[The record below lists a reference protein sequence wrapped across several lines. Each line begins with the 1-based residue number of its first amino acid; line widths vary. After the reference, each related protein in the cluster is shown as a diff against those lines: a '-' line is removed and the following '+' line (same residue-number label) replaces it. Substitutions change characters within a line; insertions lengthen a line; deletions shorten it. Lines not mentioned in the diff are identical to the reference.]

1 MEKLNNPSELNLIFR
16 YALKDLSRNYKKLSS
31 IIVTLFI
38 SLFILSAIF
47 TIEDSL
53 KKELNDNAKALLGG
67 DLEIDYN
74 RNKGNLELVDKVKEF
89 ATISQMIEFST
100 MVSTTNREKNKS
112 LFTRIKTVDTKYPLY
127 GDVNYEPAGAFDRMH
142 NEPNTL
148 LINESLSKNLNLK
161 INEKIKVQNQLFTII
176 GIVKSVPDVSG
187 FVAFGDWALAGEQ
200 TLEILKLNGIG
211 SFLNY
216 EYKVKFDPTADA
228 DKLEKKIE
236 NIFKDDQK
244 VKLRYPE
251 NSASGLKRIINNFS
265 QFLSLV
271 SISAMLIAGIG
282 IANTLLSFINQN
294 NMSIA
299 VRKAVGFYSGNIKTL
314 YYLQLL
320 ILLLVITTFAY
331 GSSFLIVPVVDQYL
345 SDGLGLNVSPVFS
358 VLNFIKIFL
367 VGLLVLVIFSIPTI
381 SSIDQVKASNL
392 FRNVFQNL
400 EFYYSKKSITLS
412 LILLSILVLLFSF
425 GSERPIYSLGYFV
438 AFFVCLIVFFLL
450 SKIIIYFLK
459 KFKSTSN
466 ISLKVS
472 IKNIT
477 QTKSITPIT
486 IMSLGLGVT
495 LLLTL
500 ALVGTNF
507 QREIAKSIPDIAPDY
522 FFVGIQKGEKKIFE
536 ENILKMDANAKIEV
550 VPMVSSGIIKING
563 VNPNTYI
570 KPDNDSYWVIGA
582 KIEVVPMVSSGII
595 KINGVNPNTYI
606 KPDNDSYWVI
616 GSDRRSSWVD
626 DIPEDNP
633 LTEGVW
639 WDLTKPD
646 KLQISLDAE
655 VAKNLNIKLGDVFT
669 LNIYGREIDGEIV
682 NFRAVDYRDLS
693 INFAMLFNPQFA
705 NNIPHEY
712 LATAKFEMI
721 DKFDE
726 TSMLEVLPSLSMIK
740 IADYLNKVTDVLNKV
755 FIAVTLISAVTI
767 IIGLIVISSAIMVQ
781 GKIKEYQ
788 NLVFKILGFSK
799 KEVILSSLI
808 EFVIIFKSVIL
819 IAIIFAVIAS
829 KFIMENI
836 FELVWA
842 FDFKV
847 LIYLSLSIGTVTLL
861 LIMLTN
867 LKYLN
872 PKVYP
877 LIRNQ

>member
-1 MEKLNNPSELNLIFR
+1 MEKLNNPSELNLIFK

-31 IIVTLFI
+31 IIITLFI

-74 RNKGNLELVDKVKEF
+74 RNEGNLELVNQVKEF
-89 ATISQMIEFST
+89 TTISQMIEFST
-100 MVSTTNREKNKS
+100 MVSTIDRDKNKS

-127 GDVNYEPAGAFDRMH
+127 GKVDYEPAGAFDRMH

-161 INEKIKVQNQLFTII
+161 IDDKIKVQNQLFTII

-187 FVAFGDWALAGEQ
+187 FVAFGDWALAGDQ

-216 EYKVKFDPTADA
+216 EYKVKFNETDDA
-228 DKLEKKIE
+228 GKIEKKIE
-236 NIFKDDQK
+236 DIFKDDQK

-331 GSSFLIVPVVDQYL
+331 GSSFLIVPFVDQYL

-358 VLNFIKIFL
+358 ILNFIKIFL

-400 EFYYSKKSITLS
+400 EFYYSKKSTALS

-425 GSERPIYSLGYFV
+425 GSERPIYSIGYFV

-522 FFVGIQKGEKKIFE
+522 FFVGIQKGEKEIFE
-536 ENILKMDANAKIEV
+536 KNILNMDSNAKIEV

-570 KPDNDSYWVIGA
+570 QPDN
-582 KIEVVPMVSSGII
+582 
-595 KINGVNPNTYI
+595 N
-606 KPDNDSYWVI
+606 SYWVI

-626 DIPEDNP
+626 EVPEDNP
-633 LTEGVW
+633 ITEGEW
-639 WDLTKPD
+639 WDLTKPN
-646 KLQISLDAE
+646 KLQISLDAQ
-655 VAKNLNIKLGDVFT
+655 VAKDLNIKLGDVFT

-712 LATAKFEMI
+712 LATAKFDLIE
-721 DKFDE
+721 KFDE

-781 GKIKEYQ
+781 GKVKEYQ

-808 EFVIIFKSVIL
+808 EFIIIFKSVIL
-819 IAIIFAVIAS
+819 IAVLFAVIAS

-847 LIYLSLSIGTVTLL
+847 LIYLGFSIGSVTLF

>member
-1 MEKLNNPSELNLIFR
+1 MEKLNNPSELSLIFKN
-16 YALKDLSRNYKKLSS
+16 ALKDLSRNYKKISS

-53 KKELNDNAKALLGG
+53 KKELNDNAKVLLGG

-74 RNKGNLELVDKVKEF
+74 RNQGDLNLVNKVKEF
-89 ATISQMIEFST
+89 STVSQMIEFST
-100 MVSTTNREKNKS
+100 MLSTTGREKNKS
-112 LFTRIKTVDTKYPLY
+112 LFTRIKTVDEMYPLY
-127 GDVNYEPAGAFDRMH
+127 GEVVYEPEDAYERMQK
-142 NEPNTL
+142 EPKTI
-148 LINESLSKNLNLK
+148 LINESLSKTLK
-161 INEKIKVQNQLFTII
+161 IKINDKVKVQDQSFIVVGII
-176 GIVKSVPDVSG
+176 KSVPDVSG
-187 FVAFGDWALAGEQ
+187 FVAFGDWALAGKQ

-216 EYKVKFDPTADA
+216 EYKVKFKPSDDP
-228 DKLEKKIE
+228 EKIE
-236 NIFKDDQK
+236 SKIKDIFKDDQK
-244 VKLRYPE
+244 VKLRFPE

-299 VRKAVGFYSGNIKTL
+299 VRKAVGFYPGNIKTL

-320 ILLLVITTFAY
+320 ILLFIITVISY
-331 GSSFLIVPVVDQYL
+331 GSSFLIVPIADKYL
-345 SDGLGLNVSPVFS
+345 SDGLGLNVYPKFS
-358 VLNFIKIFL
+358 LINFIKIFI
-367 VGLLVLVIFSIPTI
+367 VGLLVLIIFSIPTI

-400 EFYYSKKSITLS
+400 QFYYSKKSVILS
-412 LILLSILVLLFSF
+412 FILLSFLVLLFTL
-425 GSERPIYSLGYFV
+425 GSERPSYSLGYFL

-450 SKIIIYFLK
+450 SKIIIYLLK
-459 KFKSTSN
+459 KFNFNSN

-507 QREIAKSIPDIAPDY
+507 KREIARSIPDIAPDY
-522 FFVGIQKGEKKIFE
+522 FFVGIQKGEKKKFE
-536 ENILKMDANAKIEV
+536 QGVYKMNPDANIEI
-550 VPMVSSGIIKING
+550 VPMVSSGIVKING
-563 VNPNTYI
+563 VNPN
-570 KPDNDSYWVIGA
+570 S
-582 KIEVVPMVSSGII
+582 
-595 KINGVNPNTYI
+595 YI

-616 GSDRRSSWVD
+616 GSERRSSWVEN
-626 DIPEDNP
+626 IPKDNP
-633 LTEGVW
+633 ILKGEW
-639 WDLTKPD
+639 WDLSKPNQ
-646 KLQISLDAE
+646 LQISLDAK
-655 VAKNLNIKLGDVFT
+655 VAKDFNIELGDIFT

-682 NFRAVDYRDLS
+682 NFREVDYRDLN

-705 NNIPHEY
+705 KKIPHEY
-712 LATAKFEMI
+712 LATAKFKKP
-721 DKFDE
+721 DNFDE
-726 TSMLEVLPSLSMIK
+726 TKMLEVLPSLSMIK
-740 IADYLNKVTDVLNKV
+740 IADYLNKVTSVLNKV
-755 FIAVTLISAVTI
+755 FIAVTLISGVTI

-781 GKIKEYQ
+781 GKVKEYQ

-799 KEVILSSLI
+799 KEIIFSSLI
-808 EFVIIFKSVIL
+808 EFIIIFMSVIL
-819 IAIIFAVIAS
+819 IAIFFAVIGS

-836 FELVWA
+836 FELVWQ

-847 LIYLSLSIGTVTLL
+847 LTYLGASIGIVTLI
-861 LIMLTN
+861 LILLTN
-867 LKYLN
+867 LKYLS

>member
-1 MEKLNNPSELNLIFR
+1 MEKLNNPSEISLIFR
-16 YALKDLSRNYKKLSS
+16 YALKDLSRNYKKISS
-31 IIVTLFI
+31 IIATLFI

-74 RNKGNLELVDKVKEF
+74 RNEGNLKLVNEVKKI

-100 MVSTTNREKNKS
+100 MVSTTNKDKNKS

-127 GDVNYEPAGAFDRMH
+127 GSVKYEPIGAFDRMH
-142 NEPNTL
+142 KEANTI
-148 LINESLSKNLNLK
+148 LINESLSKNLNV
-161 INEKIKVQNQLFTII
+161 NVNDKIKVQNQLFTVI

-216 EYKVKFDPTADA
+216 EYKVKFNQTDDP
-228 DKLEKKIE
+228 KKIEKKIE
-236 NIFKDDQK
+236 NLFKDDEK
-244 VKLRYPE
+244 VKIRYPE

-282 IANTLLSFINQN
+282 IANTLLSFLNQN

-299 VRKAVGFYSGNIKTL
+299 VRKAVGFYSGNIKNL

-320 ILLLVITTFAY
+320 ILLLIITTFAY
-331 GSSFLIVPVVDQYL
+331 GLSFLIVPIVDQYL
-345 SDGLGLNVSPVFS
+345 SDGLGLNISPVFS
-358 VLNFIKIFL
+358 LLNYLKIFL
-367 VGLLVLVIFSIPTI
+367 VGLLTLVIFSIPTI

-400 EFYYSKKSITLS
+400 EFYYSKKSIFLS
-412 LILLSILVLLFSF
+412 LILLSILILLFSV
-425 GSERPIYSLGYFV
+425 GSERPIYSIGYFG
-438 AFFVCLIVFFLL
+438 AFFVCLIVFYLL

-459 KFKSTSN
+459 RFKFTSN

-477 QTKSITPIT
+477 QSKSITPIT

-507 QREIAKSIPDIAPDY
+507 QREISKSIPDIAPDY
-522 FFVGIQKGEKKIFE
+522 FFVGIQNEEKDLFE
-536 ENILKMDANAKIEV
+536 KNILSMDPKANIEV
-550 VPMVSSGIIKING
+550 VPMVSSGIVKING

-570 KPDNDSYWVIGA
+570 KP
-582 KIEVVPMVSSGII
+582 E
-595 KINGVNPNTYI
+595 
-606 KPDNDSYWVI
+606 NDSYWVI
-616 GSDRRSSWVD
+616 GSDRRSSWTEEV
-626 DIPEDNP
+626 PKDNP
-633 LTEGVW
+633 ITEGEW
-639 WDLTKPD
+639 WDLSKPD
-646 KLQISLDAE
+646 QLQISLDAK
-655 VAKNLNIKLGDVFT
+655 VAKDLNIKLGDVFT

-682 NFRAVDYRDLS
+682 NFRAVDYRDLN

-705 NNIPHEY
+705 NKIPHEY
-712 LATAKFEMI
+712 LATAKFENLE
-721 DKFDE
+721 KFDE
-726 TSMLEVLPSLSMIK
+726 ILMLESLPSLSMIK

-767 IIGLIVISSAIMVQ
+767 VIGLIVISSTIIVQ
-781 GKIKEYQ
+781 GKVKQFQ
-788 NLVFKILGFSK
+788 NLIFKILGFSK
-799 KEVILSSLI
+799 KEILFSSII
-808 EFVIIFKSVIL
+808 EFVINFISIIL
-819 IAIIFAVIAS
+819 FSTFFAVITS
-829 KFIMENI
+829 KYIIESI
-836 FELVWA
+836 FQLKWS
-842 FDFKV
+842 FDFILFANISISIALVTLV
-847 LIYLSLSIGTVTLL
+847 LII
-861 LIMLTN
+861 LTN
-867 LKYLN
+867 LRYLN

-877 LIRNQ
+877 LVRNE

>member
-1 MEKLNNPSELNLIFR
+1 MEKSNNSSEFNLILK
-16 YALKDLSRNYKKLSS
+16 YALKDLSRNYHKISS
-31 IIVTLFI
+31 IIITLFI

-74 RNKGNLELVDKVKEF
+74 RNQGNLDLVNQVKEF
-89 ATISQMIEFST
+89 ATVSQMIEFST
-100 MVSTTNREKNKS
+100 MLSTTGREKNKS
-112 LFTRIKTVDTKYPLY
+112 LFTRIKTVDEKYPLY
-127 GDVNYEPAGAFDRMH
+127 GQVDYEPIGAYERMQR
-142 NEPNTL
+142 EPNTI
-148 LINESLSKNLNLK
+148 LINESLSKTLDIK
-161 INEKIKVQNQLFTII
+161 INEQVKVQDQNFNVI
-176 GIVKSVPDVSG
+176 GIIKSVPDVSG
-187 FVAFGDWALAGEQ
+187 FVAFGDWALAGKQ

-216 EYKVKFDPTADA
+216 EYKVKFNNDDDPAQI
-228 DKLEKKIE
+228 EKKIE
-236 NIFKDDQK
+236 NIFKNDQK

-251 NSASGLKRIINNFS
+251 NSASGIKRIINNFS

-314 YYLQLL
+314 YYLQLF
-320 ILLLVITTFAY
+320 ILLFVITVISY
-331 GSSFLIVPVVDQYL
+331 GSSFLIVPIADRYL
-345 SDGLGLNVSPVFS
+345 SDGLGLNVYPVFS
-358 VLNFIKIFL
+358 FLNFFKIFL
-367 VGLLVLVIFSIPTI
+367 VGLLVLIIFSIPTI

-400 EFYYSKKSITLS
+400 QFYYSKKSVAVSFILLS
-412 LILLSILVLLFSF
+412 TLILLFTI
-425 GSERPIYSLGYFV
+425 GSEQPTYSLGYFM

-450 SKIIIYFLK
+450 SKLIIFFLK
-459 KFKSTSN
+459 KFKSSS
-466 ISLKVS
+466 IVSLKVS

-486 IMSLGLGVT
+486 VMSLGLGVT

-522 FFVGIQKGEKKIFE
+522 FFVGIQKGEREKFE
-536 ENILKMDANAKIEV
+536 QGILNMDKYANIEI
-550 VPMVSSGIIKING
+550 VPMVSSGITKING
-563 VNPNTYI
+563 VDPNTF
-570 KPDNDSYWVIGA
+570 
-582 KIEVVPMVSSGII
+582 
-595 KINGVNPNTYI
+595 I

-616 GSDRRSSWVD
+616 GSERRSSWVE
-626 DIPEDNP
+626 DIPKDNP
-633 LTEGVW
+633 ILEGEW
-639 WDLTKPD
+639 WDLSKPNQ
-646 KLQISLDAE
+646 LQISLDAK
-655 VAKNLNIKLGDVFT
+655 VAKDFNIQLGDIFT
-669 LNIYGREIDGEIV
+669 LNIYGREIDGEVI
-682 NFRAVDYRDLS
+682 NFREVDYRDLS

-705 NNIPHEY
+705 KEIPHEY
-712 LATAKFEMI
+712 LATAKFNS

-726 TSMLEVLPSLSMIK
+726 TEMLEIMPSLSMIK
-740 IADYLNKVTDVLNKV
+740 IADYLQKVTTVLNKV

-799 KEVILSSLI
+799 KQIIFSSLI
-808 EFVIIFKSVIL
+808 EFIIIFMSVIL
-819 IAIIFAVIAS
+819 IATFFAVIGS
-829 KFIMENI
+829 KFILENI
-836 FELVWA
+836 FELVWQ
-842 FDFKV
+842 FDFKI
-847 LIYLSLSIGTVTLL
+847 LIYLAFSIGLVTLM
-861 LIMLTN
+861 LILITN
-867 LKYLN
+867 LRYLN
-872 PKVYP
+872 PKIYP

>member
-1 MEKLNNPSELNLIFR
+1 MEKLNNRSEFSLIFK
-16 YALKDLSRNYKKLSS
+16 YALMDLSRNYHKISS

-38 SLFILSAIF
+38 SLFILSAIL

-74 RNKGNLELVDKVKEF
+74 RNQGNLELVDQVKKF
-89 ATISQMIEFST
+89 ATVSQMIEFST
-100 MVSTTNREKNKS
+100 MLSTTGREKNKS
-112 LFTRIKTVDTKYPLY
+112 LFTRIKTVDEKYPLY
-127 GDVNYEPAGAFDRMH
+127 GEVVFEPEGAYERMQK
-142 NEPNTL
+142 EPNTI
-148 LINESLSKNLNLK
+148 LINESLSKTLNIKL
-161 INEKIKVQNQLFTII
+161 NEQVKVQDQNFTVI
-176 GIVKSVPDVSG
+176 GIIKSVPDVSG
-187 FVAFGDWALAGEQ
+187 FVAFGDWALAGKQ

-216 EYKVKFDPTADA
+216 EYKVKFNEGDNSEE
-228 DKLEKKIE
+228 LEQRIE

-251 NSASGLKRIINNFS
+251 NSASGIKRIINNFS

-320 ILLLVITTFAY
+320 ILLFVITVVSY
-331 GSSFLIVPVVDQYL
+331 GSSFLIVPIADKYL
-345 SDGLGLNVSPVFS
+345 SDGLGLNVYPVFS
-358 VLNFIKIFL
+358 IVNFIKIFL

-400 EFYYSKKSITLS
+400 QFYYSKKSVVLS
-412 LILLSILVLLFSF
+412 FILLSILVLLFTI
-425 GSERPIYSLGYFV
+425 GSEQPIYSLGYFA
-438 AFFVCLIVFFLL
+438 AFFVCLIVFFFL
-450 SKIIIYFLK
+450 SRIIIFFLK
-459 KFKSTSN
+459 KFKSSSN

-522 FFVGIQKGEKKIFE
+522 FFVGIQKGEREKFE
-536 ENILKMDANAKIEV
+536 ESMLKMDPNADIEV
-550 VPMVSSGIIKING
+550 VPMISSGIAKING
-563 VNPNTYI
+563 I
-570 KPDNDSYWVIGA
+570 
-582 KIEVVPMVSSGII
+582 
-595 KINGVNPNTYI
+595 NPNTYI

-616 GSDRRSSWVD
+616 GSERRSSWAENV
-626 DIPEDNP
+626 PEDNP
-633 LTEGVW
+633 LVAGEW
-639 WDLTKPD
+639 WDLNKPNQ
-646 KLQISLDAE
+646 LQISLDVK
-655 VAKNLNIKLGDVFT
+655 VAKDFNIQLGDIFT
-669 LNIYGREIDGEIV
+669 LNIYGREIDGEVV
-682 NFRAVDYRDLS
+682 NFREVDYRDLS

-705 NNIPHEY
+705 QNIPHEY
-712 LATAKFEMI
+712 LATAKFNS

-726 TSMLEVLPSLSMIK
+726 TEMLEVMPSLSMIK
-740 IADYLNKVTDVLNKV
+740 ISDYLTKVTAVLNKV

-767 IIGLIVISSAIMVQ
+767 VIGLIVISSAIMVQ
-781 GKIKEYQ
+781 GKVKEYQ

-799 KEVILSSLI
+799 KEIILSSLI
-808 EFVIIFKSVIL
+808 EFIIIFKSVIL
-819 IAIIFAVIAS
+819 IAIFFAIIGS

-836 FELVWA
+836 FELVWM

-847 LIYLSLSIGTVTLL
+847 LIYLGFSIGFVTLL

>member
-1 MEKLNNPSELNLIFR
+1 MEKLNNSSELSLIFK
-16 YALKDLSRNYKKLSS
+16 YALKDLSRNYKKISS

-53 KKELNDNAKALLGG
+53 KKELNDNAKVLLGG

-74 RNKGNLELVDKVKEF
+74 RNQGDLNLVNKVKEF
-89 ATISQMIEFST
+89 STVSQMIEFST
-100 MVSTTNREKNKS
+100 MLSTTGREKNKS
-112 LFTRIKTVDTKYPLY
+112 LFTRIKTVDEKYPLY
-127 GDVNYEPAGAFDRMH
+127 GEVVYEPEDAYERMQK
-142 NEPNTL
+142 EPKTI
-148 LINESLSKNLNLK
+148 LINESLSKTLK
-161 INEKIKVQNQLFTII
+161 IKINDKVKVQDQSFIVVGII
-176 GIVKSVPDVSG
+176 KSVPDVSG
-187 FVAFGDWALAGEQ
+187 FVAFGDWALAGKQ

-216 EYKVKFDPTADA
+216 EYKVKFKPSDDP
-228 DKLEKKIE
+228 EKIE
-236 NIFKDDQK
+236 SKIKDIFKDDQK
-244 VKLRYPE
+244 VKLRFPE

-314 YYLQLL
+314 YYFQLL
-320 ILLLVITTFAY
+320 ILLFIITVISY
-331 GSSFLIVPVVDQYL
+331 SSSFLIVPIADKYL
-345 SDGLGLNVSPVFS
+345 SDGLGLNVYPKFS
-358 VLNFIKIFL
+358 LINFIKIFI
-367 VGLLVLVIFSIPTI
+367 VGLLVLIIFSIPTI

-400 EFYYSKKSITLS
+400 QFYYSKKSVVLS
-412 LILLSILVLLFSF
+412 FILLSFLVLLFTL
-425 GSERPIYSLGYFV
+425 GSERPSYSLGYFL

-450 SKIIIYFLK
+450 SKIIIYLLK
-459 KFKSTSN
+459 KFNFISN

-507 QREIAKSIPDIAPDY
+507 KREIARSIPDIAPDY
-522 FFVGIQKGEKKIFE
+522 FFVGIQKGEKKKFE
-536 ENILKMDANAKIEV
+536 QGVYKMNPDANIEI
-550 VPMVSSGIIKING
+550 VPMVSSGIVKING
-563 VNPNTYI
+563 VNPN
-570 KPDNDSYWVIGA
+570 S
-582 KIEVVPMVSSGII
+582 
-595 KINGVNPNTYI
+595 YI

-616 GSDRRSSWVD
+616 GSERRSSWVEN
-626 DIPEDNP
+626 IPKDNP
-633 LTEGVW
+633 ILKGEW
-639 WDLTKPD
+639 WDLSKPNQ
-646 KLQISLDAE
+646 LQISLDAK
-655 VAKNLNIKLGDVFT
+655 VAKDFNIELGDIFT

-682 NFRAVDYRDLS
+682 NFREVDYRDLS

-705 NNIPHEY
+705 KKIPHEY
-712 LATAKFEMI
+712 LATAKFKNP
-721 DKFDE
+721 DNFDE
-726 TSMLEVLPSLSMIK
+726 TKMLEVLPSLSMIK
-740 IADYLNKVTDVLNKV
+740 IADYLNKVTSVLNKV
-755 FIAVTLISAVTI
+755 FIAVTLISGVTI
-767 IIGLIVISSAIMVQ
+767 VIGLIVISSAIMVQ
-781 GKIKEYQ
+781 GKVKEYQ

-799 KEVILSSLI
+799 KEIIFSSLI
-808 EFVIIFKSVIL
+808 EFIIIFMSVIL
-819 IAIIFAVIAS
+819 IAIFFAVIGS

-836 FELVWA
+836 FELVWQ

-847 LIYLSLSIGTVTLL
+847 LIYLGASIGTVTLI

-867 LKYLN
+867 LKYLS

>member
-1 MEKLNNPSELNLIFR
+1 MEKLNNPSEFSLIFK
-16 YALKDLSRNYKKLSS
+16 YALKDLSRNYYKISS

-74 RNKGNLELVDKVKEF
+74 RNQGNLNLVNQVKEF
-89 ATISQMIEFST
+89 ATVSQMIEFST
-100 MVSTTNREKNKS
+100 MLSTTGREKNKS
-112 LFTRIKTVDTKYPLY
+112 LFTRIKTVDEKYPLY
-127 GDVNYEPAGAFDRMH
+127 GNVVYEPIGAYERMQK
-142 NEPNTL
+142 EPRTI
-148 LINESLSKNLNLK
+148 LINESLSKTLNIK
-161 INEKIKVQNQLFTII
+161 INELVKVQDQNFTVI
-176 GIVKSVPDVSG
+176 GVIKSVPDVSG
-187 FVAFGDWALAGEQ
+187 FVAFGDWALAGKQ

-216 EYKVKFDPTADA
+216 EYKIKFNEN
-228 DKLEKKIE
+228 DKPEEIE
-236 NIFKDDQK
+236 QRIEEIFKDDRK

-251 NSASGLKRIINNFS
+251 NSASGIKRIINNFS

-314 YYLQLL
+314 YYLQLF
-320 ILLLVITTFAY
+320 ILLFIITVVAY
-331 GSSFLIVPVVDQYL
+331 GSSFLIVPIVDKYL
-345 SDGLGLNVSPVFS
+345 SDGLGLNVYPLFS
-358 VLNFIKIFL
+358 TLNFFKILL
-367 VGLLVLVIFSIPTI
+367 VGLLVLIIFSIPTI

-400 EFYYSKKSITLS
+400 QFYYSKRSVVLS
-412 LILLSILVLLFSF
+412 FILLSILILLFTI
-425 GSERPIYSLGYFV
+425 GSEQPFYSLGYFA

-450 SKIIIYFLK
+450 SKLIIYFLK
-459 KFKSTSN
+459 KFKSSPI

-486 IMSLGLGVT
+486 VMSLGLGVT

-522 FFVGIQKGEKKIFE
+522 FFVGIQKGEREKFE
-536 ENILKMDANAKIEV
+536 KGILNMDPNASVEI
-550 VPMVSSGIIKING
+550 VPMVSSGIVKING
-563 VNPNTYI
+563 VDPNTYI
-570 KPDNDSYWVIGA
+570 KPN
-582 KIEVVPMVSSGII
+582 
-595 KINGVNPNTYI
+595 
-606 KPDNDSYWVI
+606 NDSYWVI
-616 GSDRRSSWVD
+616 GSERRSSWVEN
-626 DIPEDNP
+626 IPEDNAI
-633 LTEGVW
+633 LEGKW
-639 WDLTKPD
+639 WDLSNPES
-646 KLQISLDAE
+646 LQISLDAK
-655 VAKNLNIKLGDVFT
+655 VAKDFNIQLGDIFT
-669 LNIYGREIDGEIV
+669 LNVYGREIEGKVI
-682 NFRAVDYRDLS
+682 NFREVDYRDLS
-693 INFAMLFNPQFA
+693 INFAMLFNPQYA
-705 NNIPHEY
+705 KNMPHEY
-712 LATAKFEMI
+712 LATAKFNS

-726 TSMLEVLPSLSMIK
+726 TKMVEIMPSLSMIK
-740 IADYLNKVTDVLNKV
+740 IADYLSKVTAVLNKV
-755 FIAVTLISAVTI
+755 FFAVTLISAVTI
-767 IIGLIVISSAIMVQ
+767 VIGLIVISSAIMVQ
-781 GKIKEYQ
+781 GKVKEYQ

-799 KEVILSSLI
+799 KQIVFSSLI
-808 EFVIIFKSVIL
+808 EFVIIFNSVIL
-819 IAIIFAVIAS
+819 IATLFAAIGS
-829 KFIMENI
+829 KFIIENI
-836 FELVWA
+836 FELVWM
-842 FDFKV
+842 FDFKI
-847 LIYLSLSIGTVTLL
+847 LIYLGFSIGFITLI
-861 LIMLTN
+861 LILLTN

>member
-1 MEKLNNPSELNLIFR
+1 MEKSNNSSEFNLILK
-16 YALKDLSRNYKKLSS
+16 YALKDLSRNYHKISS
-31 IIVTLFI
+31 IIITLFI

-74 RNKGNLELVDKVKEF
+74 RNQGNLDLVNQVKEF
-89 ATISQMIEFST
+89 ATVSQMIEFST
-100 MVSTTNREKNKS
+100 MLSTTGREKNKS
-112 LFTRIKTVDTKYPLY
+112 LFTRIKTVDEKYPLY
-127 GDVNYEPAGAFDRMH
+127 GEVDYEPIEAYERMQR
-142 NEPNTL
+142 EPNTI
-148 LINESLSKNLNLK
+148 LINESLSKTLNIK
-161 INEKIKVQNQLFTII
+161 INEQVKVQDQNFTVI
-176 GIVKSVPDVSG
+176 GIIKSVPDVSG
-187 FVAFGDWALAGEQ
+187 FVAFGDWALAGKQ

-216 EYKVKFDPTADA
+216 EYKVKFNNDDDP
-228 DKLEKKIE
+228 EQIERKIE
-236 NIFKDDQK
+236 NIFKNDQK

-251 NSASGLKRIINNFS
+251 NSASGIKRIINNFS

-314 YYLQLL
+314 YYLQLF
-320 ILLLVITTFAY
+320 ILLFVITVISY
-331 GSSFLIVPVVDQYL
+331 GSSFLIVPIADKYL
-345 SDGLGLNVSPVFS
+345 SDGLGLNVYPVFS
-358 VLNFIKIFL
+358 FINFFKIFL

-400 EFYYSKKSITLS
+400 QFYYSKKSVAVS
-412 LILLSILVLLFSF
+412 FVLLSILIILFTI
-425 GSERPIYSLGYFV
+425 GTEQPTYSLGYFV

-450 SKIIIYFLK
+450 SKLIIFFLK
-459 KFKSTSN
+459 KFKSSS
-466 ISLKVS
+466 IVSLKVS

-486 IMSLGLGVT
+486 VMSLGLGVT

-522 FFVGIQKGEKKIFE
+522 FFVGIQKGEREKFE
-536 ENILKMDANAKIEV
+536 QGILNMDKDANIEI
-550 VPMVSSGIIKING
+550 VPMVSSGIVKING
-563 VNPNTYI
+563 VDPNTF
-570 KPDNDSYWVIGA
+570 
-582 KIEVVPMVSSGII
+582 
-595 KINGVNPNTYI
+595 I

-616 GSDRRSSWVD
+616 GSERRSSWVE
-626 DIPEDNP
+626 DIPKDNP
-633 LTEGVW
+633 ILEGEW
-639 WDLTKPD
+639 WDLSKPNQ
-646 KLQISLDAE
+646 LQISLDAK
-655 VAKNLNIKLGDVFT
+655 VAKDFNIQLGDIFT
-669 LNIYGREIDGEIV
+669 LNVYGREIDGEVI
-682 NFRAVDYRDLS
+682 NFREVDYRDLS

-705 NNIPHEY
+705 KQIPHEY
-712 LATAKFEMI
+712 LATAKFNS

-726 TSMLEVLPSLSMIK
+726 TEMLEIMPSLSMIK
-740 IADYLNKVTDVLNKV
+740 IADYLLKVTAVLNKV

-799 KEVILSSLI
+799 KQIIFSSLI
-808 EFVIIFKSVIL
+808 EFIIIFMSVIL
-819 IAIIFAVIAS
+819 IATFFAVIGS

-836 FELVWA
+836 FELVWQ

-847 LIYLSLSIGTVTLL
+847 LIYLGFSIGLVTLI
-861 LIMLTN
+861 LILITN
-867 LKYLN
+867 LRYLN
-872 PKVYP
+872 PKIYP

>member
-1 MEKLNNPSELNLIFR
+1 MEKLNNSSELNLIIK
-16 YALKDLSRNYKKLSS
+16 YAFKDLSRNYKKLSS
-31 IIVTLFI
+31 IIITLFI

-74 RNKGNLELVDKVKEF
+74 RNEGNLELVEQVKEF

-100 MVSTTNREKNKS
+100 MVSTIDREKNKS

-127 GDVNYEPAGAFDRMH
+127 GSVDYEPTGAFDRMH

-187 FVAFGDWALAGEQ
+187 FVAFGDWALAGDQ

-216 EYKVKFDPTADA
+216 EYKVKFNENDDA
-228 DKLEKKIE
+228 NKIE
-236 NIFKDDQK
+236 QRIEDIFKDDQK
-244 VKLRYPE
+244 VNLRYPE

-314 YYLQLL
+314 YYLQLF

-331 GSSFLIVPVVDQYL
+331 GSSFLIVPIVDQYL

-358 VLNFIKIFL
+358 ILNFIKIFL
-367 VGLLVLVIFSIPTI
+367 VGLLVLIIFSIPTI

-400 EFYYSKKSITLS
+400 EFYYSKKSIALS
-412 LILLSILVLLFSF
+412 LILLFILVLLFSF

-459 KFKSTSN
+459 KFKSSSN

-522 FFVGIQKGEKKIFE
+522 FFVGIQKGEKEIFE
-536 ENILKMDANAKIEV
+536 KNILNMDANAKIEV

-570 KPDNDSYWVIGA
+570 KPN
-582 KIEVVPMVSSGII
+582 
-595 KINGVNPNTYI
+595 
-606 KPDNDSYWVI
+606 NDSYWVI
-616 GSDRRSSWVD
+616 GSDRRSSWKDEV
-626 DIPEDNP
+626 PEDNP
-633 LTEGVW
+633 LTEGKW

-646 KLQISLDAE
+646 QLQISLDAE

-669 LNIYGREIDGEIV
+669 LNIYGREIEGEIV

-712 LATAKFEMI
+712 LATAKFETI
-721 DKFDE
+721 EKFDE

-781 GKIKEYQ
+781 GKVKEYQ

-808 EFVIIFKSVIL
+808 EFIIIFKSVIL
-819 IAIIFAVIAS
+819 IAIFFAVIAS

-847 LIYLSLSIGTVTLL
+847 LFNLGLSIGLVTLA
-861 LIMLTN
+861 LIMITN
-867 LKYLN
+867 LKYLS

>member
-1 MEKLNNPSELNLIFR
+1 MEKLNNSSEFSLIIK
-16 YALKDLSRNYKKLSS
+16 YALKDLSRNYKKLTS

-53 KKELNDNAKALLGG
+53 KKELNDNAKSLLGG

-74 RNKGNLELVDKVKEF
+74 RNEGNLELVNQVKEF
-89 ATISQMIEFST
+89 TTISQMIEFST
-100 MVSTTNREKNKS
+100 MVSTIDRKKNKS

-127 GDVNYEPAGAFDRMH
+127 GSVDYEPAGAFDRMH

-187 FVAFGDWALAGEQ
+187 FVAFGDWALAGDQ

-216 EYKVKFDPTADA
+216 EYKVKFSEADDA

-314 YYLQLL
+314 YYLQLF

-331 GSSFLIVPVVDQYL
+331 GSSFLIVPFVDQYL

-358 VLNFIKIFL
+358 IINFIKIFL
-367 VGLLVLVIFSIPTI
+367 VGLLVLIIFSIPTI

-400 EFYYSKKSITLS
+400 EFYYSKKSTALS

-522 FFVGIQKGEKKIFE
+522 FFVGIQKGEKEIFE
-536 ENILKMDANAKIEV
+536 KNILNMDANAKIEV

-563 VNPNTYI
+563 I
-570 KPDNDSYWVIGA
+570 
-582 KIEVVPMVSSGII
+582 
-595 KINGVNPNTYI
+595 NPNTYI

-626 DIPEDNP
+626 EIPEDNP
-633 LTEGVW
+633 LTEGQW
-639 WDLTKPD
+639 WDLTKPNQ
-646 KLQISLDAE
+646 LQISLDAE

-682 NFRAVDYRDLS
+682 NFRTVDYRDLS

-712 LATAKFEMI
+712 LATAKFETI
-721 DKFDE
+721 EKFDE
-726 TSMLEVLPSLSMIK
+726 TSMLDVLPSLSMIK

-781 GKIKEYQ
+781 GKVKEYQ

-808 EFVIIFKSVIL
+808 EFLIIFNSVIL
-819 IAIIFAVIAS
+819 IATFFAVTAS

-847 LIYLSLSIGTVTLL
+847 LFNLGLSIGLVTLA
-861 LIMLTN
+861 LIMITN
-867 LKYLN
+867 LRYLS

-877 LIRNQ
+877 MIRNQ

>member
-1 MEKLNNPSELNLIFR
+1 MEKLNNSSELSLIFK
-16 YALKDLSRNYKKLSS
+16 YALKDLSRNYKKISS

-53 KKELNDNAKALLGG
+53 KKELNDNAKVLLGG

-74 RNKGNLELVDKVKEF
+74 RNQGDLNLVNKVKEF
-89 ATISQMIEFST
+89 STVSQMIEFST
-100 MVSTTNREKNKS
+100 MLSTTGREKNKS
-112 LFTRIKTVDTKYPLY
+112 LFTRIKTVDEKYPLY
-127 GDVNYEPAGAFDRMH
+127 GEVVYEPEDAYERMQK
-142 NEPNTL
+142 EPKTI
-148 LINESLSKNLNLK
+148 LINESLSKTLK
-161 INEKIKVQNQLFTII
+161 IKINDKVKVQDQSFIVVGII
-176 GIVKSVPDVSG
+176 KSVPDVSG
-187 FVAFGDWALAGEQ
+187 FVAFGDWALAGKQ

-216 EYKVKFDPTADA
+216 EYKVKFKPSDDP
-228 DKLEKKIE
+228 EKIE
-236 NIFKDDQK
+236 SKIKDIFKDDQK
-244 VKLRYPE
+244 VKLRFPE

-320 ILLLVITTFAY
+320 ILLFIITVISY
-331 GSSFLIVPVVDQYL
+331 GSSFLIVPIADKYL
-345 SDGLGLNVSPVFS
+345 SDGLGLNVYPKFS
-358 VLNFIKIFL
+358 LINFIKIFI
-367 VGLLVLVIFSIPTI
+367 VGLLVLIIFSIPTI

-400 EFYYSKKSITLS
+400 QFYYSKKSVILS
-412 LILLSILVLLFSF
+412 FILLSFLVLLFTL
-425 GSERPIYSLGYFV
+425 GSERPSYSLGYFL

-450 SKIIIYFLK
+450 SKIIIYLLK
-459 KFKSTSN
+459 KFNFNSN

-507 QREIAKSIPDIAPDY
+507 KREIARSIPDIAPDY
-522 FFVGIQKGEKKIFE
+522 FFVGIQKGEKKKFE
-536 ENILKMDANAKIEV
+536 QSVYKMNPDANIEI
-550 VPMVSSGIIKING
+550 VPMVSSGIVKING
-563 VNPNTYI
+563 VNPN
-570 KPDNDSYWVIGA
+570 S
-582 KIEVVPMVSSGII
+582 
-595 KINGVNPNTYI
+595 YI

-616 GSDRRSSWVD
+616 GSERRSSWVEN
-626 DIPEDNP
+626 IPKDNP
-633 LTEGVW
+633 ILKGEW
-639 WDLTKPD
+639 WDLSKPNQ
-646 KLQISLDAE
+646 LQISLDAK
-655 VAKNLNIKLGDVFT
+655 VAKDFNIELGDIFT

-682 NFRAVDYRDLS
+682 NFREVDYRDLN

-705 NNIPHEY
+705 KKIPHEY
-712 LATAKFEMI
+712 LATAKFKNP
-721 DKFDE
+721 DNFDE
-726 TSMLEVLPSLSMIK
+726 TKMLEVLPSLSMIK
-740 IADYLNKVTDVLNKV
+740 IADYLNKVTSVLNKV
-755 FIAVTLISAVTI
+755 FIAVTLISGVTI
-767 IIGLIVISSAIMVQ
+767 VIGLIVISSAIMVQ
-781 GKIKEYQ
+781 GKVKEYQ

-799 KEVILSSLI
+799 KEIIFSSLI
-808 EFVIIFKSVIL
+808 EFIIIFMSVIL
-819 IAIIFAVIAS
+819 IAIFFAVIGS

-836 FELVWA
+836 FELVWQ

-847 LIYLSLSIGTVTLL
+847 LIYLGASIGIVTLI

-867 LKYLN
+867 LKYLS

>member
-1 MEKLNNPSELNLIFR
+1 MEKSNNSSEFNLILK
-16 YALKDLSRNYKKLSS
+16 YALKDLSRNYHKISS
-31 IIVTLFI
+31 IIITLFI

-74 RNKGNLELVDKVKEF
+74 RNQGNLDLVNQVKKF
-89 ATISQMIEFST
+89 ATVSQMIEFST
-100 MVSTTNREKNKS
+100 MLSTTGREKNKS
-112 LFTRIKTVDTKYPLY
+112 LFTRIKTVDEKYPLY
-127 GDVNYEPAGAFDRMH
+127 GEVDYEPIEAYERMQR
-142 NEPNTL
+142 EPNTI
-148 LINESLSKNLNLK
+148 LINESLSKTLNIK
-161 INEKIKVQNQLFTII
+161 INEQVKVQDQNFTVI
-176 GIVKSVPDVSG
+176 GIIKSVPDVSG
-187 FVAFGDWALAGEQ
+187 FVAFGDWALAGKQ

-216 EYKVKFDPTADA
+216 EYKVKFNNDDDPAQI
-228 DKLEKKIE
+228 EKKIE
-236 NIFKDDQK
+236 NIFKNDQK

-251 NSASGLKRIINNFS
+251 NSASGIKRIINNFS

-314 YYLQLL
+314 YYLQLF
-320 ILLLVITTFAY
+320 ILLFIITVISY
-331 GSSFLIVPVVDQYL
+331 GSSFLIVPIADKYL
-345 SDGLGLNVSPVFS
+345 SDGLGLNVYPVFS
-358 VLNFIKIFL
+358 FLNFFKIFL

-400 EFYYSKKSITLS
+400 QFYYSKKSVAVS
-412 LILLSILVLLFSF
+412 FVLLSILIILFTI
-425 GSERPIYSLGYFV
+425 GTEQPTYSLGYFV

-450 SKIIIYFLK
+450 SKLIIFFLK
-459 KFKSTSN
+459 KFKSSS
-466 ISLKVS
+466 IVSLKVS

-486 IMSLGLGVT
+486 VMSLGLGVT

-522 FFVGIQKGEKKIFE
+522 FFVGIQKGEREKFE
-536 ENILKMDANAKIEV
+536 QGILNMDKDANIEI
-550 VPMVSSGIIKING
+550 VPMVSSGIVKING
-563 VNPNTYI
+563 VDPNTF
-570 KPDNDSYWVIGA
+570 
-582 KIEVVPMVSSGII
+582 
-595 KINGVNPNTYI
+595 I

-616 GSDRRSSWVD
+616 GSERRSSWVEN
-626 DIPEDNP
+626 IPKDNP
-633 LTEGVW
+633 ILEGEW
-639 WDLTKPD
+639 WDLSKPNQ
-646 KLQISLDAE
+646 LQISLDAK
-655 VAKNLNIKLGDVFT
+655 VAKDFNIQLGDIFT
-669 LNIYGREIDGEIV
+669 LNVYGREIDGEVI
-682 NFRAVDYRDLS
+682 NFREVDYRDLS

-705 NNIPHEY
+705 KQIPHEY
-712 LATAKFEMI
+712 LATAKFNS

-726 TSMLEVLPSLSMIK
+726 TEMLEIMPSLSMIK
-740 IADYLNKVTDVLNKV
+740 IADYLLKVTAVLNKV

-799 KEVILSSLI
+799 KQIIFSSLI
-808 EFVIIFKSVIL
+808 EFIIIFMSVIL
-819 IAIIFAVIAS
+819 IATFFAVIGS

-836 FELVWA
+836 FELVWQ

-847 LIYLSLSIGTVTLL
+847 LIYLGFSIGLVTLI
-861 LIMLTN
+861 LILITN
-867 LKYLN
+867 LRYLN
-872 PKVYP
+872 PKIYP

>member
-1 MEKLNNPSELNLIFR
+1 MEKLNKYSEFSLIFK
-16 YALKDLSRNYKKLSS
+16 YALKDLGRNYKKISS
-31 IIVTLFI
+31 IILTLFI

-53 KKELNDNAKALLGG
+53 NKELNDNAKVLLGG

-74 RNKGNLELVDKVKEF
+74 RNQGDLNLVNKVKEF
-89 ATISQMIEFST
+89 STVSHMIEFST
-100 MVSTTNREKNKS
+100 MLSTVDRTKNKS
-112 LFTRIKTVDTKYPLY
+112 LFVRIKTVDEKYPLY
-127 GDVNYEPAGAFDRMH
+127 GKVIYEPKGAFDRMQV
-142 NEPNTL
+142 EPNTL
-148 LINESLSKNLNLK
+148 LINESLSKTLKIK
-161 INEKIKVQNQLFTII
+161 INEKVKVQDQIFTVI
-176 GIVKSVPDVSG
+176 GIIKSVPDVSG
-187 FVAFGDWALAGEQ
+187 FVAFGDWALAGKQ

-216 EYKVKFDPTADA
+216 EYKVKFNLNDDP
-228 DKLEKKIE
+228 DKTEKRIE
-236 NIFKDDQK
+236 NIFKNDEK

-251 NSASGLKRIINNFS
+251 NSASGLKRIINSFS

-271 SISAMLIAGIG
+271 SISAILIAGIG

-299 VRKAVGFYSGNIKTL
+299 VRKAVGFYSGNIKNL

-320 ILLLVITTFAY
+320 ILLFIITIISY
-331 GSSFLIVPVVDQYL
+331 VSSFLIIPVVDKYL
-345 SDGLGLNVSPVFS
+345 SDGLGLNVYPKFS
-358 VLNFIKIFL
+358 LINFIKIFL

-400 EFYYSKKSITLS
+400 QFYYSKKSITFS
-412 LILLSILVLLFSF
+412 IILLLALVLIFTFS
-425 GSERPIYSLGYFV
+425 SEKASYSFGYFV
-438 AFFVCLIVFFLL
+438 AFFICLIVFFLL
-450 SKIIIYFLK
+450 SKITIYSLK
-459 KFKSTSN
+459 KFNFSSN
-466 ISLKVS
+466 ILLKVS

-507 QREIAKSIPDIAPDY
+507 KREIAKSIPDIAPDY
-522 FFVGIQKGEKKIFE
+522 FFVGIQKGEKEKFE
-536 ENILKMDANAKIEV
+536 RGIYNMDPDANIEI
-550 VPMVSSGIIKING
+550 VPMVSSGI
-563 VNPNTYI
+563 V
-570 KPDNDSYWVIGA
+570 
-582 KIEVVPMVSSGII
+582 

-616 GSDRRSSWVD
+616 GSERRSSWIENV
-626 DIPEDNP
+626 PKDNP
-633 LTEGVW
+633 ILEGEW
-639 WDLTKPD
+639 WDLSKPNE
-646 KLQISLDAE
+646 LQISLDAK
-655 VAKNLNIKLGDVFT
+655 VANDFKIKLGDIFT
-669 LNIYGREIDGEIV
+669 LNIYGREIDGKVI
-682 NFRAVDYRDLS
+682 NFREVDYRDLS

-705 NNIPHEY
+705 ENIPYEY
-712 LATAKFEMI
+712 LATAKFNDP

-726 TSMLEVLPSLSMIK
+726 TVMLEVLPSLSMIK
-740 IADYLNKVTDVLNKV
+740 IADYLTKVTDVLNKV

-767 IIGLIVISSAIMVQ
+767 VIGLIVITSAIMVQ
-781 GKIKEYQ
+781 GKVKEYQ

-799 KEVILSSLI
+799 KDIVYSSLI
-808 EFVIIFKSVIL
+808 EFLIVFMSVIL
-819 IAIIFAVIAS
+819 IATFFAVTGS
-829 KFIMENI
+829 KFIIENI
-836 FELVWA
+836 FDLLWK

-847 LIYLSLSIGTVTLL
+847 LVYLGSSVGLVTLV
-861 LIMLTN
+861 LIMVTN

>member
-1 MEKLNNPSELNLIFR
+1 MEKLNNPSELNLIFK
-16 YALKDLSRNYKKLSS
+16 YALKDLSRNYKKLAS
-31 IIVTLFI
+31 IIITLFI

-53 KKELNDNAKALLGG
+53 KKELNDNAKSLLGG

-74 RNKGNLELVDKVKEF
+74 RNEGNLELVNQVKEF

-100 MVSTTNREKNKS
+100 MVSTIGREKNKS

-127 GDVNYEPAGAFDRMH
+127 GSVDYEPVGAFDRMH

-187 FVAFGDWALAGEQ
+187 FVAFGDWALAGDQ

-216 EYKVKFDPTADA
+216 EYKIKFNETDDA
-228 DKLEKKIE
+228 GKIEKKIE

-314 YYLQLL
+314 YYLQLF

-331 GSSFLIVPVVDQYL
+331 GSSFLIVPFIDQYL

-358 VLNFIKIFL
+358 IINFIKIFL
-367 VGLLVLVIFSIPTI
+367 VGLLVLIIFSIPTI

-400 EFYYSKKSITLS
+400 EFYYSKKSAALS

-450 SKIIIYFLK
+450 SKIIIYFLR

-522 FFVGIQKGEKKIFE
+522 FFVGIQKGEKEIFE
-536 ENILKMDANAKIEV
+536 KNILNMDANAKIEV

-563 VNPNTYI
+563 I
-570 KPDNDSYWVIGA
+570 
-582 KIEVVPMVSSGII
+582 
-595 KINGVNPNTYI
+595 NPNTYI

-626 DIPEDNP
+626 EVPEDNP
-633 LTEGVW
+633 LTEGKW
-639 WDLTKPD
+639 WDINKPN

-712 LATAKFEMI
+712 LATAKFETI
-721 DKFDE
+721 EKFDE
-726 TSMLEVLPSLSMIK
+726 TSMLDVLPSLSMIK

-781 GKIKEYQ
+781 GKVKEYQ

-808 EFVIIFKSVIL
+808 EFLIIFNSVIL
-819 IAIIFAVIAS
+819 IATFFAVTAS

-847 LIYLSLSIGTVTLL
+847 LFYLGLSIGLVTLA
-861 LIMLTN
+861 LIMITN

-877 LIRNQ
+877 MIRNQ

>member
-1 MEKLNNPSELNLIFR
+1 MEKLNNPSEVSLIFK
-16 YALKDLSRNYKKLSS
+16 YALKDLSRNYKKISS

-53 KKELNDNAKALLGG
+53 KKELNDNAKVLLGG

-74 RNKGNLELVDKVKEF
+74 RNQGDLNLVNKVKEF
-89 ATISQMIEFST
+89 STVSQMIEFST
-100 MVSTTNREKNKS
+100 MLSTTGREKNKS
-112 LFTRIKTVDTKYPLY
+112 LFTRIKTVDEKYPLY
-127 GDVNYEPAGAFDRMH
+127 GEVVYEPEDAYERMQK
-142 NEPNTL
+142 EPRTI
-148 LINESLSKNLNLK
+148 LINESLSKTLK
-161 INEKIKVQNQLFTII
+161 IKINDKVKVQDQSFIVVGII
-176 GIVKSVPDVSG
+176 KSVPDVSG
-187 FVAFGDWALAGEQ
+187 FVAFGDWALAGKQ

-216 EYKVKFDPTADA
+216 EYKVKFKPSDDP
-228 DKLEKKIE
+228 EKIE
-236 NIFKDDQK
+236 SKIKDIFKDDQK
-244 VKLRYPE
+244 VKLRFPE

-320 ILLLVITTFAY
+320 ILLFIITVISY
-331 GSSFLIVPVVDQYL
+331 GSSFLIVPIADKYL
-345 SDGLGLNVSPVFS
+345 SDGLGLNVYPKFS
-358 VLNFIKIFL
+358 LINFIKIFI
-367 VGLLVLVIFSIPTI
+367 VGLLVLIIFSIPTI

-400 EFYYSKKSITLS
+400 QFYYSKKSVILS
-412 LILLSILVLLFSF
+412 FILLSFLVLLFTL
-425 GSERPIYSLGYFV
+425 GSERPSYSLGYFL

-450 SKIIIYFLK
+450 SKIIIYLLK
-459 KFKSTSN
+459 KFNFISN

-507 QREIAKSIPDIAPDY
+507 KREIARSIPDIAPDY
-522 FFVGIQKGEKKIFE
+522 FFVGIQKGEKKKFE
-536 ENILKMDANAKIEV
+536 QSVYKMNPDANIEI
-550 VPMVSSGIIKING
+550 VPMVSSGIVKING
-563 VNPNTYI
+563 VNPN
-570 KPDNDSYWVIGA
+570 S
-582 KIEVVPMVSSGII
+582 
-595 KINGVNPNTYI
+595 YI

-616 GSDRRSSWVD
+616 GSERRSSWVEN
-626 DIPEDNP
+626 IPKDNP
-633 LTEGVW
+633 ILKGEW
-639 WDLTKPD
+639 WDLSKPNQ
-646 KLQISLDAE
+646 LQISLDAK
-655 VAKNLNIKLGDVFT
+655 VAKDFNIELGDIFT

-682 NFRAVDYRDLS
+682 NFREVDYRDLS

-705 NNIPHEY
+705 KKIPHEY
-712 LATAKFEMI
+712 LATAKFKNP
-721 DKFDE
+721 DNSDE
-726 TSMLEVLPSLSMIK
+726 TKMLKVLPSLSMIK
-740 IADYLNKVTDVLNKV
+740 IADYLNKVTSVLNKV
-755 FIAVTLISAVTI
+755 FIAVTLISGVTI
-767 IIGLIVISSAIMVQ
+767 VIGLIVISSAIMVQ
-781 GKIKEYQ
+781 GKVKEYQ

-799 KEVILSSLI
+799 KEIIFSSLI
-808 EFVIIFKSVIL
+808 EFKIIFMSVIL
-819 IAIIFAVIAS
+819 IAIFFAVIGS

-836 FELVWA
+836 FELVWQ

-847 LIYLSLSIGTVTLL
+847 LIYLGASIGIVTLI

>member
-1 MEKLNNPSELNLIFR
+1 MEKLNKYSEFSLIFK
-16 YALKDLSRNYKKLSS
+16 YALKDLGRNYKKISS
-31 IIVTLFI
+31 IILTLFI

-53 KKELNDNAKALLGG
+53 NKELNDNAKVLLGG

-74 RNKGNLELVDKVKEF
+74 RNQGNLNLVNKVKEF
-89 ATISQMIEFST
+89 STVSHMIEFST
-100 MVSTTNREKNKS
+100 MLSTVDRTKNKS
-112 LFTRIKTVDTKYPLY
+112 LFVRIKTVDEKYPLY
-127 GDVNYEPAGAFDRMH
+127 GKVIYEPKGAFDRMQV
-142 NEPNTL
+142 EPNTL
-148 LINESLSKNLNLK
+148 LINESLSKTLKIK
-161 INEKIKVQNQLFTII
+161 INEKVKVQDQIFTVI
-176 GIVKSVPDVSG
+176 GIIKSVPDVSG
-187 FVAFGDWALAGEQ
+187 FVAFGDWALAGKQ

-216 EYKVKFDPTADA
+216 EYKVKFNLNDDP
-228 DKLEKKIE
+228 DKTEKRIE
-236 NIFKDDQK
+236 NIFKNDEK

-251 NSASGLKRIINNFS
+251 NSASGLKRIINSFS

-271 SISAMLIAGIG
+271 SISAILIAGIG

-299 VRKAVGFYSGNIKTL
+299 VRKAVGFYSVNIKNL

-320 ILLLVITTFAY
+320 ILLFIITVISY
-331 GSSFLIVPVVDQYL
+331 VSSFLIIPVVDKYL
-345 SDGLGLNVSPVFS
+345 SDGLGLNVYPKFS
-358 VLNFIKIFL
+358 LINFIKIYL

-400 EFYYSKKSITLS
+400 QFYYSKKSITFS
-412 LILLSILVLLFSF
+412 IILLLALVLIFTFS
-425 GSERPIYSLGYFV
+425 SEKASYSFGYFV
-438 AFFVCLIVFFLL
+438 AFFICLIVFFLL
-450 SKIIIYFLK
+450 SKIIIYSLK
-459 KFKSTSN
+459 KFNFSSN
-466 ISLKVS
+466 ILLKVS

-507 QREIAKSIPDIAPDY
+507 KREIAKSIPDIAPDY
-522 FFVGIQKGEKKIFE
+522 FFVGIQKGEKEKFE
-536 ENILKMDANAKIEV
+536 RGIYNMDPDANIEI
-550 VPMVSSGIIKING
+550 VPMVSSGI
-563 VNPNTYI
+563 V
-570 KPDNDSYWVIGA
+570 
-582 KIEVVPMVSSGII
+582 

-616 GSDRRSSWVD
+616 GSERRSSWIENV
-626 DIPEDNP
+626 PKDNP
-633 LTEGVW
+633 ILKGEW
-639 WDLTKPD
+639 WDLSKPNE
-646 KLQISLDAE
+646 LQISLDAK
-655 VAKNLNIKLGDVFT
+655 VANDFKIKLGDIFT
-669 LNIYGREIDGEIV
+669 LNIYGREIDGKVI
-682 NFRAVDYRDLS
+682 NFREVDYRDLS

-705 NNIPHEY
+705 ENIPHEY
-712 LATAKFEMI
+712 LATAKFNDP

-726 TSMLEVLPSLSMIK
+726 TVMLEVLPSLSMIK
-740 IADYLNKVTDVLNKV
+740 IADYLTKVTDVLNKV

-767 IIGLIVISSAIMVQ
+767 VIGLIVITSAIMVQ
-781 GKIKEYQ
+781 GKVKEYQ

-799 KEVILSSLI
+799 KDIVYYSLI
-808 EFVIIFKSVIL
+808 EFLIVFMSVIL
-819 IAIIFAVIAS
+819 IATFFAVTGS
-829 KFIMENI
+829 KFIIENI
-836 FELVWA
+836 FDLLWK

-847 LIYLSLSIGTVTLL
+847 LVYLGSSVGLVTLV
-861 LIMLTN
+861 LIMVTN

>member
-1 MEKLNNPSELNLIFR
+1 MEKSNNSSEFNLILK
-16 YALKDLSRNYKKLSS
+16 YALKDLSRNYHKISS
-31 IIVTLFI
+31 IIITLFI

-74 RNKGNLELVDKVKEF
+74 RNQGNLDLVNQVKEF
-89 ATISQMIEFST
+89 ATVSQMIEFST
-100 MVSTTNREKNKS
+100 MLSTTGREKNKS
-112 LFTRIKTVDTKYPLY
+112 LFTRIKTVDEKYPLY
-127 GDVNYEPAGAFDRMH
+127 GEVDYEPIDAYERMQT
-142 NEPNTL
+142 EPNTI
-148 LINESLSKNLNLK
+148 LINESLSKTLNIK
-161 INEKIKVQNQLFTII
+161 INEQVKVQDQNFTVI
-176 GIVKSVPDVSG
+176 GIIKSVPDVSG
-187 FVAFGDWALAGEQ
+187 FVAFGDWALAGKQ

-216 EYKVKFDPTADA
+216 EYKVKFNNDDDP
-228 DKLEKKIE
+228 EQIERKIE
-236 NIFKDDQK
+236 NIFKNDQK

-251 NSASGLKRIINNFS
+251 NSASGIKRIINNFS

-314 YYLQLL
+314 YYLQLF
-320 ILLLVITTFAY
+320 ILLFVITVISY
-331 GSSFLIVPVVDQYL
+331 GSSFLIVPIADKYL
-345 SDGLGLNVSPVFS
+345 SDGLGLNVYPVFS
-358 VLNFIKIFL
+358 FLNFLKIFL

-400 EFYYSKKSITLS
+400 QFYYSKKSVAVSFILLS
-412 LILLSILVLLFSF
+412 TLILLFTI
-425 GSERPIYSLGYFV
+425 GSEQPTYSLGYFV

-450 SKIIIYFLK
+450 SKLIIFFLK
-459 KFKSTSN
+459 KFKSSS
-466 ISLKVS
+466 IVSLKVS

-486 IMSLGLGVT
+486 VMSLGLGVT

-522 FFVGIQKGEKKIFE
+522 FFVGIQKGEREKFE
-536 ENILKMDANAKIEV
+536 QGILNMDKDANIEI
-550 VPMVSSGIIKING
+550 VPMVSSGIAKING
-563 VNPNTYI
+563 VDPNTF
-570 KPDNDSYWVIGA
+570 
-582 KIEVVPMVSSGII
+582 
-595 KINGVNPNTYI
+595 I

-616 GSDRRSSWVD
+616 GSERRSSWVE
-626 DIPEDNP
+626 DIPKDNP
-633 LTEGVW
+633 ILEGEW
-639 WDLTKPD
+639 WDLSKPNQ
-646 KLQISLDAE
+646 LQISLDAK
-655 VAKNLNIKLGDVFT
+655 VAKDFNIQLGDIFT
-669 LNIYGREIDGEIV
+669 LNIYGREIDGEVI
-682 NFRAVDYRDLS
+682 NFREVDYRDLS

-705 NNIPHEY
+705 KEIPHEY
-712 LATAKFEMI
+712 LATAKFNS

-726 TSMLEVLPSLSMIK
+726 TEMLEIMPSLSMIK
-740 IADYLNKVTDVLNKV
+740 IADYLLKVTAVLNKV

-799 KEVILSSLI
+799 KQIIFSSLI
-808 EFVIIFKSVIL
+808 EFIIIFMSVIL
-819 IAIIFAVIAS
+819 IATFFAVIGS

-836 FELVWA
+836 FELVWQ

-847 LIYLSLSIGTVTLL
+847 LIYLGFSIGLVTLM
-861 LIMLTN
+861 LILITN
-867 LKYLN
+867 LRYLN
-872 PKVYP
+872 PKIYP

>member
-74 RNKGNLELVDKVKEF
+74 RNKGNLELVDKIKEF

-187 FVAFGDWALAGEQ
+187 FVAFGDWALAGKQ

-367 VGLLVLVIFSIPTI
+367 VGLLILVIFSIPTI

-450 SKIIIYFLK
+450 SKMIIYFLK

-570 KPDNDSYWVIGA
+570 KPDNDSYWVIG
-582 KIEVVPMVSSGII
+582 
-595 KINGVNPNTYI
+595 
-606 KPDNDSYWVI
+606 
-616 GSDRRSSWVD
+616 SDRRSSWVD

-633 LTEGVW
+633 LTDGVW

>member
-1 MEKLNNPSELNLIFR
+1 MEKLNNSSELSLIFK
-16 YALKDLSRNYKKLSS
+16 YALKDLSRNYKKISS

-53 KKELNDNAKALLGG
+53 KKELNDNAKVLLGG

-74 RNKGNLELVDKVKEF
+74 RNQGDLNLVNKVKEF
-89 ATISQMIEFST
+89 STVSQMIEFST
-100 MVSTTNREKNKS
+100 MLSTTGREKNKS
-112 LFTRIKTVDTKYPLY
+112 LFTRIKTVDEKYPLY
-127 GDVNYEPAGAFDRMH
+127 GEVVYEPEDAYERMQK
-142 NEPNTL
+142 EPKTI
-148 LINESLSKNLNLK
+148 LINESLSKTLK
-161 INEKIKVQNQLFTII
+161 IKINDKVKVQDQSFIVVGII
-176 GIVKSVPDVSG
+176 KSVPDVSG
-187 FVAFGDWALAGEQ
+187 FVAFGDWALAGKQ

-216 EYKVKFDPTADA
+216 EYKVKFKPSDDP
-228 DKLEKKIE
+228 EKIE
-236 NIFKDDQK
+236 SKIKDIFKDDQK
-244 VKLRYPE
+244 VKLRFPE

-320 ILLLVITTFAY
+320 ILLFIITVISY
-331 GSSFLIVPVVDQYL
+331 GSSFLIVPIADKYL
-345 SDGLGLNVSPVFS
+345 SDGLGLNVYPKFS
-358 VLNFIKIFL
+358 LINFIKIFI
-367 VGLLVLVIFSIPTI
+367 VGLLVLIIFSIPTI

-400 EFYYSKKSITLS
+400 QFYYSKKSVILS
-412 LILLSILVLLFSF
+412 FILLSFLVLLFTL
-425 GSERPIYSLGYFV
+425 GSERPSYSLGYFL
-438 AFFVCLIVFFLL
+438 AFFICLIVFFLL
-450 SKIIIYFLK
+450 SKIIIYLLK
-459 KFKSTSN
+459 KFNFISN

-507 QREIAKSIPDIAPDY
+507 KREIARSIPDIAPDY
-522 FFVGIQKGEKKIFE
+522 FFVGIQKGEKKKFE
-536 ENILKMDANAKIEV
+536 QGVYKMNPDANIEI
-550 VPMVSSGIIKING
+550 VPMVSSGIVKING
-563 VNPNTYI
+563 VNPN
-570 KPDNDSYWVIGA
+570 S
-582 KIEVVPMVSSGII
+582 
-595 KINGVNPNTYI
+595 YI

-616 GSDRRSSWVD
+616 GSERRSSWVEN
-626 DIPEDNP
+626 IPKDNP
-633 LTEGVW
+633 ILKGEW
-639 WDLTKPD
+639 WDLSKPNQ
-646 KLQISLDAE
+646 LQISLDAK
-655 VAKNLNIKLGDVFT
+655 VAKDFNIELGDIFT

-682 NFRAVDYRDLS
+682 NFREVDYRDLS

-705 NNIPHEY
+705 KKIPHEY
-712 LATAKFEMI
+712 LATAKFKNP
-721 DKFDE
+721 DNFDE
-726 TSMLEVLPSLSMIK
+726 TKMLEVLPSLSMIK
-740 IADYLNKVTDVLNKV
+740 IADYLNKVTSVLNKV
-755 FIAVTLISAVTI
+755 FIAVTLISGVTI
-767 IIGLIVISSAIMVQ
+767 VIGLIVISSAIMVQ
-781 GKIKEYQ
+781 GKVKEYQ

-799 KEVILSSLI
+799 KEIIFSSLI
-808 EFVIIFKSVIL
+808 EFIIIFISVIL
-819 IAIIFAVIAS
+819 IATFFAVIGS

-836 FELVWA
+836 FELVWQ

-847 LIYLSLSIGTVTLL
+847 LIYLGASIGIVTLI

-867 LKYLN
+867 LKYLS

>member
-1 MEKLNNPSELNLIFR
+1 MEKLNNSSELSLIFK
-16 YALKDLSRNYKKLSS
+16 YALKDLSRNYKKISS

-53 KKELNDNAKALLGG
+53 KKELNDNAKVLLGG

-74 RNKGNLELVDKVKEF
+74 RNQGDLNLVNKVKEF
-89 ATISQMIEFST
+89 STVSQMIEFST
-100 MVSTTNREKNKS
+100 MLSTTGREKNKS
-112 LFTRIKTVDTKYPLY
+112 LFTRIKTVDEKYPLY
-127 GDVNYEPAGAFDRMH
+127 GEVVYEPEDAYERMQK
-142 NEPNTL
+142 EPKTI
-148 LINESLSKNLNLK
+148 LINESLSKTLK
-161 INEKIKVQNQLFTII
+161 IKINDKVKVQDQSFIVVGII
-176 GIVKSVPDVSG
+176 KSVPDVSG
-187 FVAFGDWALAGEQ
+187 FVAFGDWALAGKQ

-216 EYKVKFDPTADA
+216 EYKVKFKPSDDP
-228 DKLEKKIE
+228 EKIE
-236 NIFKDDQK
+236 SKIKDIFKDDQK
-244 VKLRYPE
+244 VKLRFPE

-320 ILLLVITTFAY
+320 ILLFIITVISY
-331 GSSFLIVPVVDQYL
+331 GSSFLIVPIADKYL
-345 SDGLGLNVSPVFS
+345 SDGLGLNVYPKFS
-358 VLNFIKIFL
+358 LINFIKIFI
-367 VGLLVLVIFSIPTI
+367 VGLLVLIIFSIPTI

-400 EFYYSKKSITLS
+400 QFYYSKKSVILS
-412 LILLSILVLLFSF
+412 FILLSFLVLLFTL
-425 GSERPIYSLGYFV
+425 GSERPSYSLGYFL

-450 SKIIIYFLK
+450 SKIIIYLLK
-459 KFKSTSN
+459 KFNFISN

-507 QREIAKSIPDIAPDY
+507 KREIARSIPDIAPDY
-522 FFVGIQKGEKKIFE
+522 FFVGIQKGEKKKFE
-536 ENILKMDANAKIEV
+536 QGVYKMDPDADIEI
-550 VPMVSSGIIKING
+550 VPMVSSGIVKING
-563 VNPNTYI
+563 VNPN
-570 KPDNDSYWVIGA
+570 S
-582 KIEVVPMVSSGII
+582 
-595 KINGVNPNTYI
+595 YI

-616 GSDRRSSWVD
+616 GSERRSSWVEN
-626 DIPEDNP
+626 IPKDNP
-633 LTEGVW
+633 ILKGEW
-639 WDLTKPD
+639 WDLSKPNQ
-646 KLQISLDAE
+646 LQISLDAK
-655 VAKNLNIKLGDVFT
+655 VAKDFNIELGDIFT

-682 NFRAVDYRDLS
+682 NFREVDYRDLS

-705 NNIPHEY
+705 KKIPHEY
-712 LATAKFEMI
+712 LATAKFKNP
-721 DKFDE
+721 DNFDE
-726 TSMLEVLPSLSMIK
+726 TKMLEVLPSLSMIK
-740 IADYLNKVTDVLNKV
+740 IADYLNKVTSVLNKV
-755 FIAVTLISAVTI
+755 FIAVTLISGVTI
-767 IIGLIVISSAIMVQ
+767 VIGLIVISSAIMVQ
-781 GKIKEYQ
+781 GKVKEYQ

-799 KEVILSSLI
+799 TEIIFSSLI
-808 EFVIIFKSVIL
+808 EFIIIFMSVIL
-819 IAIIFAVIAS
+819 IAIFFAVIGS

-836 FELVWA
+836 FELVWQ

-847 LIYLSLSIGTVTLL
+847 LIYLGASIGIVTLI

-867 LKYLN
+867 LKYLS

>member
-1 MEKLNNPSELNLIFR
+1 MEKLNNSSELSLIFK
-16 YALKDLSRNYKKLSS
+16 YALKDLSRNYKKISS

-53 KKELNDNAKALLGG
+53 KKELNDNAKVLLGG

-74 RNKGNLELVDKVKEF
+74 RNQGDLNLVNKVKEF
-89 ATISQMIEFST
+89 STVSQMIEFST
-100 MVSTTNREKNKS
+100 MLSTTGREKNKS
-112 LFTRIKTVDTKYPLY
+112 LFTRIKTVDEKYPLY
-127 GDVNYEPAGAFDRMH
+127 GEVVYEPEDAYERMQK
-142 NEPNTL
+142 EPKTI
-148 LINESLSKNLNLK
+148 LINESLSKTLK
-161 INEKIKVQNQLFTII
+161 IKINDKVKVQDQSFIVVGII
-176 GIVKSVPDVSG
+176 KSVPDVSG
-187 FVAFGDWALAGEQ
+187 FVAFGDWALAGKQ

-216 EYKVKFDPTADA
+216 EYKVKFKPSDDP
-228 DKLEKKIE
+228 EKIE
-236 NIFKDDQK
+236 SKIKDIFKDDQK
-244 VKLRYPE
+244 VKLRFPE

-314 YYLQLL
+314 YYLQLF
-320 ILLLVITTFAY
+320 ILLFIITVISY
-331 GSSFLIVPVVDQYL
+331 GSSFLIVPIADKYL
-345 SDGLGLNVSPVFS
+345 SDGLGLNVYPKFS
-358 VLNFIKIFL
+358 LINFIKIFI
-367 VGLLVLVIFSIPTI
+367 VGLLVLIIFSIPTI

-400 EFYYSKKSITLS
+400 QFYYSKKSVILS
-412 LILLSILVLLFSF
+412 FILLSFLVLLFTL
-425 GSERPIYSLGYFV
+425 GSERPSYSLGYFL

-450 SKIIIYFLK
+450 SKIIIYLLK
-459 KFKSTSN
+459 KFNFISN

-507 QREIAKSIPDIAPDY
+507 KREIARSIPDIAPDY
-522 FFVGIQKGEKKIFE
+522 FFVGIQKGEKKKFE
-536 ENILKMDANAKIEV
+536 QGVYKMNPDANIEI
-550 VPMVSSGIIKING
+550 VPMVSSGIVKING
-563 VNPNTYI
+563 VNPN
-570 KPDNDSYWVIGA
+570 S
-582 KIEVVPMVSSGII
+582 
-595 KINGVNPNTYI
+595 YI

-616 GSDRRSSWVD
+616 GSERRSSWVEN
-626 DIPEDNP
+626 IPKDNP
-633 LTEGVW
+633 ILKGEW
-639 WDLTKPD
+639 WDLSKPNQ
-646 KLQISLDAE
+646 LQISLDAK
-655 VAKNLNIKLGDVFT
+655 VAKDFNIELGDIFT

-682 NFRAVDYRDLS
+682 NFREVDYRDLS

-705 NNIPHEY
+705 KKIPHEY
-712 LATAKFEMI
+712 LATAKFKNP
-721 DKFDE
+721 DNFDE
-726 TSMLEVLPSLSMIK
+726 TKMLEVLPSLSMIK
-740 IADYLNKVTDVLNKV
+740 IADYLNKVTSVLNKV
-755 FIAVTLISAVTI
+755 FIAVTLISGVTI
-767 IIGLIVISSAIMVQ
+767 VIGLIVISSAIMVQ
-781 GKIKEYQ
+781 GKVKEYQ

-799 KEVILSSLI
+799 KEIIFSSLI
-808 EFVIIFKSVIL
+808 EFIIIFMSVIL
-819 IAIIFAVIAS
+819 IAIFFAVIGS

-836 FELVWA
+836 FELVWQ

-847 LIYLSLSIGTVTLL
+847 LIYLGASIGTVTLI

-867 LKYLN
+867 LKYLS

>member
-1 MEKLNNPSELNLIFR
+1 MEKSNNPSEFNLILK
-16 YALKDLSRNYKKLSS
+16 YALKDLSRNYHKISS
-31 IIVTLFI
+31 IIITLFI

-74 RNKGNLELVDKVKEF
+74 RNQGNLDLVNQVKKF
-89 ATISQMIEFST
+89 ATVSQMIEFST
-100 MVSTTNREKNKS
+100 MLSTTGREKNKS
-112 LFTRIKTVDTKYPLY
+112 LFTRIKTVDEKYPLY
-127 GDVNYEPAGAFDRMH
+127 GEVDYEPIEAYERMQR
-142 NEPNTL
+142 EPNTI
-148 LINESLSKNLNLK
+148 LINESLSKTLNIK
-161 INEKIKVQNQLFTII
+161 INEQVKVQDQNFTVI
-176 GIVKSVPDVSG
+176 GIIKSVPDVSG
-187 FVAFGDWALAGEQ
+187 FVAFGDWALAGKQ

-216 EYKVKFDPTADA
+216 EYKVKFNNDDDPAQI
-228 DKLEKKIE
+228 EKKIE
-236 NIFKDDQK
+236 NIFKNDQK

-251 NSASGLKRIINNFS
+251 NSASGIKRIINNFS

-314 YYLQLL
+314 YYLQLF
-320 ILLLVITTFAY
+320 ILLFIITVISY
-331 GSSFLIVPVVDQYL
+331 GSSFLIVPIADKYL
-345 SDGLGLNVSPVFS
+345 SDGLGLNVYPVFS
-358 VLNFIKIFL
+358 FLNFFKIFL

-400 EFYYSKKSITLS
+400 QFYYSKKSVAVS
-412 LILLSILVLLFSF
+412 FVLLSILIILFTI
-425 GSERPIYSLGYFV
+425 GTEQPTYSLGYFV

-450 SKIIIYFLK
+450 SKLIIFFLK
-459 KFKSTSN
+459 KFKSSS
-466 ISLKVS
+466 IVSLKVS

-486 IMSLGLGVT
+486 VMSLGLGVT

-522 FFVGIQKGEKKIFE
+522 FFVGIQKGEREKFE
-536 ENILKMDANAKIEV
+536 QGILNMDKDANIEI
-550 VPMVSSGIIKING
+550 VPMVSSGIVKING
-563 VNPNTYI
+563 VDPNTF
-570 KPDNDSYWVIGA
+570 
-582 KIEVVPMVSSGII
+582 
-595 KINGVNPNTYI
+595 I

-616 GSDRRSSWVD
+616 GSERRSSWVEN
-626 DIPEDNP
+626 IPKDNP
-633 LTEGVW
+633 ILEGEW
-639 WDLTKPD
+639 WDLSKPNQ
-646 KLQISLDAE
+646 LQISLDAK
-655 VAKNLNIKLGDVFT
+655 VAKDFNIQLGDIFT
-669 LNIYGREIDGEIV
+669 LNVYGREIDGEVI
-682 NFRAVDYRDLS
+682 NFREVDYRDLS

-705 NNIPHEY
+705 KQIPHEY
-712 LATAKFEMI
+712 LATAKFNS

-726 TSMLEVLPSLSMIK
+726 TEMLEIMPSLSMIK
-740 IADYLNKVTDVLNKV
+740 IADYLLKVTAVLNKV

-799 KEVILSSLI
+799 KQIIFSSLI
-808 EFVIIFKSVIL
+808 EFIIIFMSVIL
-819 IAIIFAVIAS
+819 IATFFAVIGS

-836 FELVWA
+836 FELVWQ

-847 LIYLSLSIGTVTLL
+847 LIYLGFSIGLVTLI
-861 LIMLTN
+861 LILITN
-867 LKYLN
+867 LRYLN
-872 PKVYP
+872 PKIYP

>member
-1 MEKLNNPSELNLIFR
+1 MEKLNNSSELNLIFR

-100 MVSTTNREKNKS
+100 MVSTTSREKNKS

-314 YYLQLL
+314 FYLQLL

-331 GSSFLIVPVVDQYL
+331 GSSFLIVPIVDQYL

-358 VLNFIKIFL
+358 VFNFIKIFL

-570 KPDNDSYWVIGA
+570 KPDNDSYWVIG
-582 KIEVVPMVSSGII
+582 
-595 KINGVNPNTYI
+595 
-606 KPDNDSYWVI
+606 
-616 GSDRRSSWVD
+616 SDRRSSWVD

-633 LTEGVW
+633 LTKGVW

-755 FIAVTLISAVTI
+755 FIAVTLISAITI

-781 GKIKEYQ
+781 GKVKEYQ

-808 EFVIIFKSVIL
+808 EFIIIFKSVIL